1 MSLRSVQ
8 PLRLTDREVKA
19 EGQRVRHG
27 GLQCGHGG
35 ARLIAHRD
43 DGRRALPAE
52 AAVASSSSPLASAL
66 SASLSSP
73 SFRSPS
79 LCILSAALMVR
90 PSQWRIHSG
99 GSFSSSAA
107 RADAST
113 LIMPPPAT
121 SLSALSALR
130 RAGVCVMRLRRRAG

>member
-1 MSLRSVQ
+1 MALRSVQ
-8 PLRLTDREVKA
+8 PLRPADGEVES
-19 EGQRVRHG
+19 EGQQVGHG
-27 GLQCGHGG
+27 GKGGHGG

-66 SASLSSP
+66 SAFLSSP

-79 LCILSAALMVR
+79 LCILSASLMVC
-90 PSQWRIHSG
+90 PSQSRIHSG

-107 RADAST
+107 RADSST
-113 LIMPPPAT
+113 LMMPLSVAL
-121 SLSALSALR
+121 LSALSVLR